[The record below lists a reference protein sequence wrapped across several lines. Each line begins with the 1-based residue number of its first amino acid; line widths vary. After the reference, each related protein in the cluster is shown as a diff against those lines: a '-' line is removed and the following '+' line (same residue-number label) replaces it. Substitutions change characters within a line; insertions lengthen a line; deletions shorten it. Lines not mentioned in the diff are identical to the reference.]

1 MSRSGKSA
9 QQSRSSSRAV
19 NLKRQKLKK
28 DKRQKTSSSAARARR
43 RRRRPHGGSGS
54 SSDSSSSSSSSG
66 KRKKFEFIE
75 GHMDWRAGRQAG
87 KNATKLSSGPDR
99 RKAGHEKKAPALDD
113 KAQSY
118 VHDKAAAVRQ
128 VRYG

>member
-1 MSRSGKSA
+1 
-9 QQSRSSSRAV
+9 
-19 NLKRQKLKK
+19 
-28 DKRQKTSSSAARARR
+28 
-43 RRRRPHGGSGS
+43 
-54 SSDSSSSSSSSG
+54 
-66 KRKKFEFIE
+66 
-75 GHMDWRAGRQAG
+75 MDWRAGRQAG

-128 VRYG
+128 VRYGQVGQH